1 MSAANVQQHSEQRG
15 GVTMR
20 LHGLDISYY
29 TGKVQACLRA
39 KGLPHELI
47 EMDTRDFRRC
57 AAQTGVAQMPQLEL
71 GNGCWLTDSSAI
83 VEHFEQA
90 CPEPA
95 LYPAQGAL
103 CFIAHLLEDFADE
116 WLWRPAMYYR
126 WAFDEDASLV
136 SERLARGLLRDV
148 PLPVALRRLYI
159 RARQRRL
166 FLRGD
171 GVTPATAPVLQA
183 VYHDT
188 LEALQGA
195 LATRPFLLGQRP
207 SQADLGFFGPMF
219 RHFSADPTPARLLR
233 ERAPAVLEW
242 LDRMWTLHPAVF
254 ENSPQPETLAEG
266 LSPLLVMVCD
276 DYLPTLASQEGG
288 LKQGARK
295 VTWHCR
301 GVAFTVPVNPYQV
314 HCLQQLR
321 RRYQALKDAQR
332 QQVNAWLMTCG
343 ATRAQAALD
352 LLAQPA
358 LLQGTAPGRRKPLDR
373 QWNPT

>member
-1 MSAANVQQHSEQRG
+1 
-15 GVTMR
+15 MR
-20 LHGLDISYY
+20 LHGLDLSYY

-39 KGLPHELI
+39 KGLEHEFVA
-47 EMDTRDFRRC
+47 MDTRDFRRC

-71 GNGCWLTDSSAI
+71 GDGRWLTDSSAI

-90 CPEPA
+90 LPEPA
-95 LYPAQGAL
+95 LYPTQGAV
-103 CFIAHLLEDFADE
+103 CFMAHLLEDFADE

-126 WAFDEDASLV
+126 WAFDEDASLA

-171 GVTPATAPVLQA
+171 GVTPVTAPVLQA
-183 VYHDT
+183 VYRDT
-188 LEALQGA
+188 LGALQGI
-195 LATRPFLLGQRP
+195 LAARPFLLGQRP

-233 ERAPAVLEW
+233 ERAPAVLQW
-242 LDRMWTLHPAVF
+242 LDRMWNLHPADF
-254 ENSPQPETLAEG
+254 ANAPQPQTLAAG
-266 LSPLLVMVCD
+266 LGPLLVMVCD
-276 DYLPTLASQEGG
+276 DYLPTLASQEGA
-288 LKQGARK
+288 LQQGARQ
-295 VTWHCR
+295 VSWFCR
-301 GVAFTVPVNPYQV
+301 GVNFTVPVNPYQV

-321 RRYQALKDAQR
+321 RRYQALKDDHR

-343 ATRAQAALD
+343 ATRARSALD
-352 LLAQPA
+352 LLAQPVS
-358 LLQGTAPGRRKPLDR
+358 LQATVHGWRRPLDR